1 MIIDNHDNFVND
13 FVLLSIPIL
22 MLTMV
27 EVLVDVQCTGTE
39 DRLIFIAVIALLVV
53 ITMLMSLCFAL
64 LKKFHYSIDACHACI
79 AIVN

>member
-1 MIIDNHDNFVND
+1 
-13 FVLLSIPIL
+13 

-39 DRLIFIAVIALLVV
+39 DRLIFIAVIVLLVV

-64 LKKFHYSIDACHACI
+64 LKKCHYSIDACHACI